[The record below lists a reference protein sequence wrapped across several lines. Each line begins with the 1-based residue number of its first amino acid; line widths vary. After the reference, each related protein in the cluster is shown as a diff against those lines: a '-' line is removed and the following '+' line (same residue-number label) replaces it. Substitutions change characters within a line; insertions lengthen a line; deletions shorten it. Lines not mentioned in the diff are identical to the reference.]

1 MSHVLIYDTTL
12 RDGAQGEGVAFSL
25 EDKLKIARRLDEIG
39 VHFIEGGWPGSNVKD
54 MEFFR
59 RIRSESLK
67 QAQVAAFGATRRA
80 GTTCEADPQIKM
92 LLDADT
98 PIVTLVGKSW
108 DLHVHHVLETTL
120 EENLAMI
127 SDSIRYFVAQGR
139 RVFYDAEHYF
149 DGFKANREYALAC
162 VCAAQAAG
170 AEVIVLCDTNGG
182 SLPWE
187 VEETVRAT
195 AAALD
200 AAAGSAPDLQDLQA
214 EHPERSEAESK
225 GRSGA
230 ESKGRSE
237 AESKGA
243 ERPSAKV
250 ASFDYTAFRSGCFQD
265 HSQSSEA
272 QPSAVSRR
280 QSSSHRS
287 QLGIHTHDDSG
298 LAVANAL
305 AAVRAGCTQ
314 VQGTVN
320 GIGERVGNCNLCT
333 VIPDLQL
340 KLGLR
345 CVEDDQLRRLT
356 ELSRFVS
363 ETANMPHNPRQPFV
377 GASAFAHKGGIHVAA
392 ILKVEQSYQHIDPTL
407 VGNQK
412 RVLVSELSGRGNL
425 IYKAQEYGVDASKEE
440 AQQVLAQ
447 VKALES
453 RGFYFEGAEA
463 SVALMLHRLKP
474 DYRRPF
480 ELIDFMVVVEHRQG
494 RGIFAEAS
502 IKVKVGGEI
511 VHTAAEGNGP
521 VNALDKALRKALL
534 PHYPQLADVQLADYK
549 VRILDGEAATGAT
562 TRVIIDT
569 RNHRQSWSTVGSS
582 TNIIEASWQALADSM
597 EYALLDA

>member
-1 MSHVLIYDTTL
+1 MFIYDTTL
-12 RDGAQGEGVAFSL
+12 RDGAQGEGITFSL
-25 EDKLKIARRLDEIG
+25 EDKLKIARRLDEMGI
-39 VHFIEGGWPGSNVKD
+39 HFIEGGWPGSNAKD
-54 MEFFR
+54 MAFFQ
-59 RIRSESLK
+59 RIRAEPLK

-98 PIVTLVGKSW
+98 PVVTLVGKSW

-127 SDSIRYFVAQGR
+127 ADSVRYFVAQGR

-162 VCAAQAAG
+162 VTAAQAAG

-187 VEETVRAT
+187 VEEIVRAT
-195 AAALD
+195 RAALD
-200 AAAGSAPDLQDLQA
+200 AAACCGQAPAPGQA
-214 EHPERSEAESK
+214 PASTM
-225 GRSGA
+225 SGDA
-230 ESKGRSE
+230 AACCGQAPAPGQAPASTRVGQI
-237 AESKGA
+237 
-243 ERPSAKV
+243 RPA
-250 ASFDYTAFRSGCFQD
+250 A
-265 HSQSSEA
+265 
-272 QPSAVSRR
+272 
-280 QSSSHRS
+280 
-287 QLGIHTHDDSG
+287 LGIHTHDDSG

-314 VQGTVN
+314 VQGTIN

-333 VIPDLQL
+333 IIPDLQL
-340 KLGLR
+340 KLGVR
-345 CVEDDQLRRLT
+345 CLEDAQLRRLT
-356 ELSRFVS
+356 ELSRFVA
-363 ETANMPHNPRQPFV
+363 ETANMAHNSRLPFV

-392 ILKVEQSYQHIDPTL
+392 ILKVEQSYQHIDPSL
-407 VGNQK
+407 VGNRK

-425 IYKAQEYGVDASKEE
+425 IYKAQEYGLDASKDEV
-440 AQQVLAQ
+440 QQVLAQ
-447 VKALES
+447 VKELES

-463 SVALMLHRLKP
+463 SVALMLQRLKP
-474 DYRRPF
+474 GYRRPF

-494 RGIFAEAS
+494 RGMFAEAS
-502 IKVKVGGEI
+502 IKIRVGDEI

-534 PHYPQLADVQLADYK
+534 PYYPQLSDVQLADYK

-569 RNHRQSWSTVGSS
+569 RNHKNSWSTVGCS
-582 TNIIEASWQALADSM
+582 TNIIESSWQALADSM
-597 EYALLDA
+597 EYALMNS

>member
-1 MSHVLIYDTTL
+1 METAFIYDTTL

-39 VHFIEGGWPGSNVKD
+39 IPFIEGGWPGSNVKD
-54 MEFFR
+54 MEFFQ
-59 RIRSESLK
+59 RIRLEPLK

-80 GTTCEADPQIKM
+80 GTTCKADPQIKM
-92 LLDADT
+92 LLNADT

-127 SDSIRYFVAQGR
+127 ADSVSYFVTQGR

-149 DGFKANREYALAC
+149 DGFKANPEYALAC
-162 VCAAQAAG
+162 VKAAQAAG

-187 VEETVRAT
+187 VEETVRTT

-200 AAAGSAPDLQDLQA
+200 ATT
-214 EHPERSEAESK
+214 H
-225 GRSGA
+225 
-230 ESKGRSE
+230 
-237 AESKGA
+237 
-243 ERPSAKV
+243 
-250 ASFDYTAFRSGCFQD
+250 T
-265 HSQSSEA
+265 
-272 QPSAVSRR
+272 
-280 QSSSHRS
+280 HRA

-345 CVEDDQLRRLT
+345 CLEEAQLRRLT
-356 ELSRFVS
+356 ELSRFVA
-363 ETANMPHNPRQPFV
+363 ETANMAHNPRQPFV

-392 ILKVEQSYQHIDPTL
+392 ILKVEQSYQHIDPAL

-447 VKALES
+447 VKELES

-474 DYRRPF
+474 GYKRPF

-502 IKVKVGGEI
+502 IKVKVGDEI

-534 PHYPQLADVQLADYK
+534 PHYPQLAEVQLADYK

-569 RNHRQSWSTVGSS
+569 RNHKQTWSTVGSS

-597 EYALLDA
+597 EYALISTDG

>member
-1 MSHVLIYDTTL
+1 MSRVFIYDTTL

-59 RIRSESLK
+59 RIRSEPLK

-127 SDSIRYFVAQGR
+127 ADSIRYFVAQGR

-162 VCAAQAAG
+162 VTTAQAAG
-170 AEVIVLCDTNGG
+170 AEVIILCDTNGG

-187 VEETVRAT
+187 VEEIVRAT
-195 AAALD
+195 AAACFD
-200 AAAGSAPDLQDLQA
+200 HGPAPSATEGRMPSATEGRMPSAPTSRAFSGQA
-214 EHPERSEAESK
+214 HRAE
-225 GRSGA
+225 
-230 ESKGRSE
+230 
-237 AESKGA
+237 
-243 ERPSAKV
+243 
-250 ASFDYTAFRSGCFQD
+250 
-265 HSQSSEA
+265 
-272 QPSAVSRR
+272 
-280 QSSSHRS
+280 
-287 QLGIHTHDDSG
+287 LGIHTHDDSG

-345 CVEDDQLRRLT
+345 CLEDAQLRRLT

-463 SVALMLHRLKP
+463 SVALMLRRLKP
-474 DYRRPF
+474 DYKRPF

-521 VNALDKALRKALL
+521 VNALDRALRKALL

-569 RNHRQSWSTVGSS
+569 RNHKQSWSTVGSS

-597 EYALLDA
+597 EYALLNP

>member
-1 MSHVLIYDTTL
+1 MSRVFIYDTTL

-25 EDKLKIARRLDEIG
+25 EDKLKIAQRLDEVG

-59 RIRSESLK
+59 RIRQEPLK

-92 LLDADT
+92 LLDAGT
-98 PIVTLVGKSW
+98 PVVTLVGKSW

-127 SDSIRYFVAQGR
+127 EESIRYFVAQGR

-149 DGFKANREYALAC
+149 DGFKANPEYALAC
-162 VCAAQAAG
+162 ARAAQAAG

-187 VEETVRAT
+187 VEEIVRAT

-200 AAAGSAPDLQDLQA
+200 ATLQPSNASA
-214 EHPERSEAESK
+214 
-225 GRSGA
+225 
-230 ESKGRSE
+230 
-237 AESKGA
+237 
-243 ERPSAKV
+243 
-250 ASFDYTAFRSGCFQD
+250 
-265 HSQSSEA
+265 QSSVGG
-272 QPSAVSRR
+272 QPFSPHT
-280 QSSSHRS
+280 HRA

-333 VIPDLQL
+333 IIPDLQL

-345 CVEDDQLRRLT
+345 CLEDEQLRRLT

-392 ILKVEQSYQHIDPTL
+392 IMKVEQSYQHIDPAL
-407 VGNQK
+407 VGNRK

-440 AQQVLAQ
+440 VHQVLAQ

-463 SVALMLHRLKP
+463 SVALMLRRLKP
-474 DYRRPF
+474 DYKRPF

-502 IKVKVGGEI
+502 IKVKVGDEI

-569 RNHRQSWSTVGSS
+569 RNHKHGWSTVGSS